1 MVQLMRAAL
10 YARVSKE
17 DQVEDYSLDAQ
28 KRSFR
33 TLVKGKGW
41 AHRQHIRRLWRLRM
55 P

>member
-1 MVQLMRAAL
+1 MVQPMRAAL
-10 YARVSKE
+10 YAKVSKE

-28 KRSFR
+28 KRSFG

>member
-17 DQVEDYSLDAQ
+17 DQVEGYSLHAQ
-28 KRSFR
+28 KRGFR

-41 AHRQHIRRLWRLRM
+41 AHSQHNRRLWRLRM